1 MSPIIVAAQERG
13 RGPGSTIPLNNRESG
28 DFLWPYYTIIF
39 TSSWKTGSDLGL
51 VILPGVGS
59 AEEKY
64 KGNLNFLAAD
74 GWSAALTMGC

>member
-13 RGPGSTIPLNNRESG
+13 RARVHLNNRESG

-39 TSSWKTGSDLGL
+39 TSSWKMGSDLGL

-64 KGNLNFLAAD
+64 
-74 GWSAALTMGC
+74 